1 MRSLLWRSLLRHLL
15 RHPWQLVLSV
25 LGIALGVA
33 VVLAVDLAN
42 ASARKSFQLSMERV
56 SGQATHRI
64 LGDSKGIPEAVY
76 VQLRVEHGLRQMAP
90 VVTGYGTA
98 SDTPGKVFQILG
110 VDILAEAPLRNYQD
124 QLDDEVAT
132 NPIALLSEANTAL
145 FPPDAGPESQL
156 RLQIGAKQQTLRRVG
171 QLYGTTLEGL
181 IITDISTAQVL
192 FDKVGKLSHIDLA
205 LPKGSAGEKQA
216 RTIRGWLPENLR
228 LERAAERNEATVE
241 LSAAFSLNLTAM
253 SLLALVVGMFLIYNT
268 MTFAVVQRR
277 GLLGILRALGVTRRE
292 ILTMILMEALFLG
305 LAGTFLGSLLGV
317 WLATGLVDLVTR
329 AVNDLYYVLSVRE
342 FYLAPLSLVKA
353 ITLGLVATLVAAW
366 LPAREAADAPP
377 GATLS
382 RAYLE
387 ARWRAGL
394 PRIVLISLGIFT
406 LGGVTFLIL
415 PGLIAAF
422 VGLFLMILACALGTP
437 GCVVTLVHI
446 NQVLIRRSGL
456 LLRMATRDVVRHLS
470 RTGVAIAALMIA
482 FATTVGVGIMVD
494 SFRSGVMIW
503 INDLVN
509 ADIYIAPPNFEN
521 GDYSTPLKPIVLKTL
536 KNIPGVAAVSQ
547 YQYLGVTIA
556 DRPVQ
561 LLAVDLAP
569 QSKAGYQLLDST
581 ANAWQQFEKE
591 EAIIIS
597 EPLAYRQGLKTG
609 DKLTL
614 TTDSGARAFPIAG
627 VFLDYGSEH
636 GRILMNQKTFYRYWR
651 NRQVGSVG
659 VFAAAD
665 VDMNDLRKNLE
676 TRLGPQQDLIMRSNR
691 YIQEYTLTVFDRTFT
706 ITNVLRLLSIA
717 VAFVGVVSA
726 LMALQLERAREF
738 AILRATGMTAG
749 EIGWLV
755 SFQTGFMGF
764 MAGLLA
770 IPVGLGMAAVL
781 IFGINRRAFG
791 WTLPFQVNPEILIQA
806 VVLAVFAALLA
817 GAYPIWRMTRSSPA
831 DALRSD

>member
-1 MRSLLWRSLLRHLL
+1 MSPLLWRSLLRHLL

-42 ASARKSFQLSMERV
+42 ASARKSFDLSMERV
-56 SGQATHRI
+56 SGRATHRI
-64 LGDSKGIPEAVY
+64 LGGSEGIPEAVY
-76 VQLRVEHGLRQMAP
+76 VELRLQHGLRQMAP

-110 VDILAEAPLRNYQD
+110 VDLLAEGPLRNYQD
-124 QLDDEVAT
+124 QADDEVALD
-132 NPIALLSEANTAL
+132 PVALLSEPNTAL
-145 FPPDAGPESQL
+145 FPPDAGTEAQL
-156 RLQIGAKQQTLRRVG
+156 RLQIGGREQTLHRVG
-171 QLYGTTLEGL
+171 QLSGTTLEGL
-181 IITDISTAQVL
+181 IITDISTAQGL
-192 FDKVGKLSHIDLA
+192 FGKVGKLSHIDLV
-205 LPKGSAGEKQA
+205 LPEGSVGEKQA
-216 RTIRGWLPENLR
+216 RAIRNWLPTNLT
-228 LERAAERNEATVE
+228 LERTAERNEATVE
-241 LSAAFSLNLTAM
+241 MSAAFSLNLTAM

-292 ILTMILMEALFLG
+292 IFAVVLIEALLLG
-305 LAGTFLGSLLGV
+305 VVGTLLGSLLGI

-342 FYLAPLSLVKA
+342 FYLAPLSLAKV
-353 ITLGLVATLVAAW
+353 ILLGLVATLVAAW

-387 ARWRAGL
+387 ARWRATL
-394 PRIVLISLGIFT
+394 PRLVLISLGIFA
-406 LGGVTFLIL
+406 LGGIIFLTL

-437 GCVVTLVHI
+437 GCVVLLVRI
-446 NQVLIRRSGL
+446 NQVLTRRRGP

-494 SFRSGVMIW
+494 SFRNGVIVW

-547 YQYLGVTIA
+547 YQYLDMMVA
-556 DRPVQ
+556 DRTVQ
-561 LLAVDLAP
+561 LLAMDLAP
-569 QSKAGYQLLDST
+569 QSKAGYRLLDST
-581 ANAWQQFEKE
+581 ANAWEQFEKE
-591 EAIIIS
+591 GSIIVS
-597 EPLAYRQGLKTG
+597 EPLAYRQGLEVG
-609 DKLTL
+609 EKLTL
-614 TTDSGARAFPIAG
+614 SSDRGPHTFSIAG
-627 VFLDYGSEH
+627 IFLDYGSEH
-636 GRILMNQKTFYRYWR
+636 GRILMHQNTYHRYWR
-651 NRQVGSVG
+651 DRQVKSVG
-659 VFAAAD
+659 VFATGD
-665 VDMNDLRKNLE
+665 VDLQALRQVLE
-676 TRLGPQQDLIMRSNR
+676 TRLGPLQDLIMRSNR

-706 ITNVLRLLSIA
+706 ITNVLRLLAIG

-738 AILRATGMTAG
+738 AVLRATGMTTG

-755 SFQTGFMGF
+755 SLQTGFMGF
-764 MAGLLA
+764 IAGLLA

-791 WTLPFQVNPEILIQA
+791 WTLPFQVDPGILIQA
-806 VVLAVFAALLA
+806 IVLAVLAALLA

-831 DALRSD
+831 EALRSD